1 MKGVDF
7 MKTLLKVCLIIIG
20 FAFACEFAPLLILGL
35 IIAVLVMG
43 GTPKENVNKIL
54 DKTKD
59 LIN

>member
-1 MKGVDF
+1 

>member
-20 FAFACEFAPLLILGL
+20 FAVTCEFAPLLILGL

-43 GTPKENVNKIL
+43 GTPKENAIKIL

>member
-1 MKGVDF
+1 

-20 FAFACEFAPLLILGL
+20 FAVACEFAPLLILGL
-35 IIAVLVMG
+35 IIAVLAMG
-43 GTPKENVNKIL
+43 GTPKENAIKIL